1 MGEDRAVNLNFWLP
15 LFIPMTS
22 LAAGVVIFFLPE
34 ENRPLRSFLNMGSA
48 VLKILLVFFL
58 VWGVFHEQT
67 YRFTLPLFLE
77 FALVLEADSLALLFV
92 VLSSVL
98 WLVTTLYAIGYL
110 EHGFQRSRFFGFF
123 SLCVSAT
130 TGIALAGNLFTFLV
144 FYEFLTLTTYPL
156 VTHRGTE
163 EAIQA
168 GRVYLLYTLSA
179 GVVLM
184 VAMVWLS
191 SSVGVANFE
200 EGGIM
205 EVTRMASTAPLKAI
219 FWMLILGF
227 GVKAALIP
235 LHGWLPVAM
244 VAPAPVSALLH
255 AVAVVK
261 AGVFGI
267 VRVIYDVFGVETC
280 TAMGVR
286 DELMFLAS
294 ATILYGSLRA
304 VFQDDFKRRL
314 AYSTVSQVSYITLGA
329 AMVGPLATIG
339 GIVHLAHQG
348 IMKITMFFC
357 AGNVAEELHIHK
369 ISELRGAGRR
379 MPLTMGAFTVAALG
393 MIGVPPMAGFF
404 SKWFLGL
411 GAMDAG
417 RPAVIGVLLVSSA
430 LNAIYFLPI
439 IYYAWFCEPDH
450 PHPER
455 PPGRRWEIHP
465 YLLLPPL
472 FTALATI
479 LLGFL
484 AAMPFSPLSWAQMI
498 MMREYGQ

>member
-1 MGEDRAVNLNFWLP
+1 MNLNYWLP

-22 LAAGVVIFFLPE
+22 LAAGIIIFFLPE
-34 ENRPLRSFLNMGSA
+34 AQRPLRSFLNMGSA
-48 VLKILLVFFL
+48 VLKILLVFFM

-67 YRFTLPLFLE
+67 YRFTLPLFLD
-77 FALVLEADSLALLFV
+77 FTLVLEADSLSLLFV

-123 SLCVSAT
+123 SFCVSAT
-130 TGIALAGNLFTFLV
+130 TGIALAGNLFTLLV
-144 FYEFLTLTTYPL
+144 FYEFLTITTYPL

-163 EAIQA
+163 DAIQA
-168 GRVYLLYTLSA
+168 GRVYLLYTLGA
-179 GVVLM
+179 GVLLLVG
-184 VAMVWLS
+184 MVWLS
-191 SSVGVANFE
+191 SVVGVADFQ
-200 EGGIM
+200 EGGIR
-205 EVTRMASTAPLKAI
+205 EVARLGDEGPLKII
-219 FWMLILGF
+219 FWMLVLGF

-235 LHGWLPVAM
+235 FHGWLPVAM

-267 VRVIYDVFGVETC
+267 VRVVYDVFGVETV
-280 TAMGVR
+280 TQMDVR
-286 DELMFLAS
+286 GELIFLAS
-294 ATILYGSLRA
+294 ATIVYGSLRA

-339 GIVHLAHQG
+339 GIAHLTHQG
-348 IMKITMFFC
+348 MMKITMFFC
-357 AGNVAEELHIHK
+357 AGNVAEEMHIHK

-379 MPLTMGAFTVAALG
+379 MPLTMGAFTVAAMG

-417 RPAVIGVLLVSSA
+417 LPTVIGVLLVSSA
-430 LNAIYFLPI
+430 LNAIYFMPI

-455 PPGRRWEIHP
+455 PAGQRWEIHP
-465 YLLLPPL
+465 YLLLPPI
-472 FTALATI
+472 FTAVTTI
-479 LLGFL
+479 LLGLL
-484 AAMPFSPLSWAQMI
+484 AATPFSPMSWARLI

>member
-1 MGEDRAVNLNFWLP
+1 
-15 LFIPMTS
+15 
-22 LAAGVVIFFLPE
+22 
-34 ENRPLRSFLNMGSA
+34 
-48 VLKILLVFFL
+48 
-58 VWGVFHEQT
+58 
-67 YRFTLPLFLE
+67 
-77 FALVLEADSLALLFV
+77 VLEADSLALLFV

-110 EHGFQRSRFFGFF
+110 EHGVQRGRFFGFF

-179 GVVLM
+179 GVVLL

-191 SSVGVANFE
+191 TAVGVADFE
-200 EGGIM
+200 EGGIR
-205 EVTRMASTAPLKAI
+205 EVTRLASTAPLKVI

-235 LHGWLPVAM
+235 FHGWLPVAM

-267 VRVIYDVFGVETC
+267 VRVVYDVFGVETC

-286 DELMFLAS
+286 EELVFLAS

-314 AYSTVSQVSYITLGA
+314 AYSTVSQVSYITLGT

-357 AGNVAEELHIHK
+357 AGNVAEELHFHK

-379 MPLTMGAFTVAALG
+379 MPLTMGAFTVAAMG

-404 SKWFLGL
+404 SKWYLGL
-411 GAMDAG
+411 GALDAG
-417 RPAVIGVLLVSSA
+417 SPWVIGVLLLSSL
-430 LNAIYFLPI
+430 LNALYFLPI
-439 IYYAWFCEPDH
+439 IYAAWFCEPEK
-450 PHPER
+450 PLPPR
-455 PPGRRWEIHP
+455 PPGQRGKSIPTCCCRRCSRPWRRSCS
-465 YLLLPPL
+465 
-472 FTALATI
+472 
-479 LLGFL
+479 GF
-484 AAMPFSPLSWAQMI
+484 W
-498 MMREYGQ
+498 RRCR

>member
-1 MGEDRAVNLNFWLP
+1 MNLNFWLP

-22 LAAGVVIFFLPE
+22 LVAGVVIFFLPE

-110 EHGFQRSRFFGFF
+110 EHGFQRGRFFGFF

-179 GVVLM
+179 GVVLL

-191 SSVGVANFE
+191 SSVGVADFE

-205 EVTRMASTAPLKAI
+205 EVTRLASAAPLKAI

-286 DELMFLAS
+286 DELMLLAS

-339 GIVHLAHQG
+339 GIAHLAHQG
-348 IMKITMFFC
+348 MMKITMFFC
-357 AGNVAEELHIHK
+357 AGNVAEEMHIHK

-379 MPLTMGAFTVAALG
+379 MPLTMAAFTVAAMG

-417 RPAVIGVLLVSSA
+417 LPAVIGVLLASSA

-484 AAMPFSPLSWAQMI
+484 AATPFSPMSWARLI